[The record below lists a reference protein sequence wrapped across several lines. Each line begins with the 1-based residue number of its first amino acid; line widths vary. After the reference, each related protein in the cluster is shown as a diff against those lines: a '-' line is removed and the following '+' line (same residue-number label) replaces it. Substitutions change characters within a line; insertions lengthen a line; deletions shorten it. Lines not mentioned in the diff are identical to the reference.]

1 MVIDITARIKQRQ
14 EREQSNQLIE
24 RFKVNYLPYVN
35 QADMDLLL
43 DTEESELGPA
53 IVKICMRIDL
63 ERSRA

>member
-1 MVIDITARIKQRQ
+1 MVIDITGRIKQRQ

-24 RFKVNYLPYVN
+24 RFKVNYLPHVN
-35 QADMDLLL
+35 REDMDLLL
-43 DTEESELGPA
+43 NAQESDLGTA

>member
-63 ERSRA
+63 DRSRA

>member
-14 EREQSNQLIE
+14 EQEQSNQLIE
-24 RFKVNYLPYVN
+24 RFKADYLPYVN
-35 QADMDLLL
+35 QADMDLLSN
-43 DTEESELGPA
+43 TKESELGPA